1 MGWGPQI
8 LRVPQGNSHGLS
20 KPALSLHQRKKWPG
34 GRGPVWVM
42 LSMMS
47 FSEVLLQAAL
57 FNYFLFGVHLFNL
70 CEWVSDPLAQ
80 QGISCGCF
88 FWLAFPTR
96 LLTSPSERC
105 SSSKTQCI
113 WSSKTCCH
121 SNTFLH
127 NCLTDKAHNTRNILT
142 SLLLDPAHSVS
153 CQVSLVLFPD
163 DLSPLSFHPHLAS
176 YKTSQRYY
184 NHHLTYMQSLTPCN
198 YVLSRLVIKHSRV
211 ETFQSLHATNITEH
225 PLWARH
231 YSRLWNTEVPVVMK
245 FAFSWGGQ
253 DDHNTFIHYIL
264 CHVVITALRKIKAE

>member
-1 MGWGPQI
+1 MASVNQPWASI
-8 LRVPQGNSHGLS
+8 RERSGLG
-20 KPALSLHQRKKWPG
+20 AG
-34 GRGPVWVM
+34 G
-42 LSMMS
+42 
-47 FSEVLLQAAL
+47 
-57 FNYFLFGVHLFNL
+57 LFGWCSLWWASL
-70 CEWVSDPLAQ
+70 RSCSRLPSST
-80 QGISCGCF
+80 ISSLESICSICVNGSPTLWLSRASLVGVF

-176 YKTSQRYY
+176 YNTSQRYY
-184 NHHLTYMQSLTPCN
+184 NYHLTYMQSLTPCN

-264 CHVVITALRKIKAE
+264 CHVVITALRKIKAEYRCRPGMDKLFL